1 MNLNE
6 KSLDSESMSF
16 EPVLKLDSFLGNEVS
31 YPSVAES
38 SEYVA
43 VAYTYGRLYIRV
55 AFVPKAMLKKY
66 ATHSTYYH
74 TQGEQK

>member
-6 KSLDSESMSF
+6 KSLDSESVSF
-16 EPVLKLDSFLGNEVS
+16 KPVLKLDSFLGNEVS

-38 SEYVA
+38 DEYVA

-55 AFVPKAMLKKY
+55 ALIPKAVLKNPIHY
-66 ATHSTYYH
+66 L
-74 TQGEQK
+74 TQGGGQK